1 MGRKKTHFGHY
12 IMQMLCATMS
22 EVMQMDRE
30 VFIQRLRQLRA
41 DWRLSQAA
49 LAEALGISR
58 SCLKNWKL
66 GDSTPTMEMLA
77 DIALLFRVSVDY
89 LLGLDERT
97 CIQTNFLSD
106 RAVSAITDL
115 IRTIEEEK
123 QEQEKKSR
131 IKQ

>member
-1 MGRKKTHFGHY
+1 
-12 IMQMLCATMS
+12 
-22 EVMQMDRE
+22 MDRE

-77 DIALLFRVSVDY
+77 DIALFFRVSVDY
-89 LLGLDERT
+89 LLGLDELT

-115 IRTIEEEK
+115 IGTIEEEK
-123 QEQEKKSR
+123 ARARKEVRNQAINPAINLWHIVPSEP
-131 IKQ
+131 